1 MGSEEPPFET
11 PVEQEYNR
19 VIAEIADKRM
29 ECDAHLEL
37 LHQKAAG
44 LSSQLSGGGN
54 SSTIGSGDSAGN
66 GGKISELFA
75 NLTSSFGNSTS
86 SHSSETHNS
95 SAGSPSSN
103 GGVGTLWCRP
113 CPLVRD
119 CPVPPEC
126 PSPRECSPC
135 PRTPDGSD
143 LCQSASPPSVEGPV
157 SFVADETSMAF
168 VVGALASLLVL
179 AVALLIGV
187 LLRYL
192 PIVVSGLL
200 FIGLLALVWRLSSKY
215 PEAARRLGARVWGAL
230 RSGVSAV
237 VERLLG
243 RRNSEVSERAV
254 NLDKLCRG
262 VIV

>member
-1 MGSEEPPFET
+1 MESEETPFET

-19 VIAEIADKRM
+19 VIAEIADKKM

-75 NLTSSFGNSTS
+75 NLTSSFSNSTP

-95 SAGSPSSN
+95 SAGPSSN
-103 GGVGTLWCRP
+103 GGAGALWCRP

-135 PRTPDGSD
+135 PQTPDGSD

-179 AVALLIGV
+179 AVAVLVGV

-215 PEAARRLGARVWGAL
+215 PEAARRLGARAWGAL

-237 VERLLG
+237 VDRLL
-243 RRNSEVSERAV
+243 RRDRPDVSISCAA
-254 NLDKLCRG
+254 
-262 VIV
+262 